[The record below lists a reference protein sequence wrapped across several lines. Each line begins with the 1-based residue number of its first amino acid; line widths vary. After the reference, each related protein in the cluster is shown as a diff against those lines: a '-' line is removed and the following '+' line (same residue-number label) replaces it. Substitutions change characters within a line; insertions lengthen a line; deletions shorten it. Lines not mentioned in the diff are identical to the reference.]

1 MNDIE
6 LTRQRQENQRKYG
19 IQQGFPV
26 YVVTILPNDI
36 HVFFTHRGKEEFIKG
51 LDCKYKEEIKHV
63 TDVSHVC
70 FE

>member
-6 LTRQRQENQRKYG
+6 LTRQRQENQRKHG

-36 HVFFTHRGKEEFIKG
+36 HVFFTHRG
-51 LDCKYKEEIKHV
+51 
-63 TDVSHVC
+63 
-70 FE
+70 

>member
-1 MNDIE
+1 MNDID
-6 LTRQRQENQRKYG
+6 LTKQRQENNKKYG

-36 HVFFTHRGKEEFIKG
+36 HIFFTHKGKENFIKG
-51 LDCKYKEEIKHV
+51 LNDNYKEEIKHV